1 MVPTEYYIDEA
12 AGLTEMHGCF
22 LRLVIQSAYYNQQC
36 CAFHAT
42 DLLLKENELKLYFL
56 SGNWDFDGLGST

>member
-22 LRLVIQSAYYNQQC
+22 LRLVIQSAYYNRQG

-42 DLLLKENELKLYFL
+42 DVLLQENELKLYF
-56 SGNWDFDGLGST
+56 